1 MFVLLIASVVGFAL
15 SEEAS
20 TFDSA
25 IVTAEAVVVV
35 GSVEVVVVAVVTV
48 ASVEVPAVVVG
59 TSYFGNSGCTRGL
72 PFYAKNSAFLCASGI
87 LGTSPLNSGFSYTK
101 DSPLVVSNLV
111 VSLVFG
117 IML

>member
-48 ASVEVPAVVVG
+48 TSVEVPAVVVVG
-59 TSYFGNSGCTRGL
+59 TSYSHL
-72 PFYAKNSAFLCASGI
+72 YLE
-87 LGTSPLNSGFSYTK
+87 
-101 DSPLVVSNLV
+101 
-111 VSLVFG
+111 
-117 IML
+117 

>member
-35 GSVEVVVVAVVTV
+35 G
-48 ASVEVPAVVVG
+48 SVEVPAVVVG

-117 IML
+117 IMI